1 MRTIV
6 IAAAVA
12 GLLGA
17 GAALALTGGQDATRV
32 ELVSPA
38 GETEPLVVVE
48 AVPAPVETQSTITTV
63 VAPEPEPAAV
73 EESETVTPKPESTP
87 EPPAPLAGSR
97 EAGNPDGP
105 PMGVNQPAPV
115 VEDTAPPAPAPD
127 REIALKPQP
136 QPAS

>member
-38 GETEPLVVVE
+38 GETEPRVVVE
-48 AVPAPVETQSTITTV
+48 AVPAPVETQSMITTV
-63 VAPEPEPAAV
+63 VAPEPEPAPATAIV
-73 EESETVTPKPESTP
+73 EESETVAPKPEPAPTIEAPVVGVRATGESVNG
-87 EPPAPLAGSR
+87 EPPALTEPVTL
-97 EAGNPDGP
+97 EP
-105 PMGVNQPAPV
+105 PV
-115 VEDTAPPAPAPD
+115 VAPEDPMPGHNWD
-127 REIALKPQP
+127 D
-136 QPAS
+136 